1 MIQRRMAKRIFTVTQ
16 INSYLKRTIESD
28 TLLDGFFIEGEVSN
42 FRPHSSGH
50 LYFSVKDENS
60 SINCVMFN
68 PEITFT
74 FENGLR
80 VTIFA
85 HAGIYERT
93 GTLQLY
99 VQKIEPT
106 GLGALYMAYEQLKIR
121 LYEEGLFDLSRKKP
135 LPSYPRNIIVVTSPT
150 GAVIN
155 DIASV
160 TMRRNN
166 SVRLTLAPVLVQG
179 PDAPSQIAHAL
190 EIANQ
195 QKRVDAIIVAR
206 GGGSFEDLQAFNTEL
221 VARAVYNS
229 RVPVVSAVGH
239 ETDYTII
246 DLVSDRRA
254 PTPSAAAEM
263 LVPLK
268 DELIAHIEAIYQRS
282 GELLKRKYNDMS
294 LKVDL
299 LGNDLKRTIEDRLIK
314 ARDRLLADEK
324 LLNSLWPFKPL
335 EKGYALIHEGENFI
349 SSINDIHPE
358 QSLTIKLKDGSFKA
372 TVSERENI

>member
-1 MIQRRMAKRIFTVTQ
+1 MAKRIFTVTQ